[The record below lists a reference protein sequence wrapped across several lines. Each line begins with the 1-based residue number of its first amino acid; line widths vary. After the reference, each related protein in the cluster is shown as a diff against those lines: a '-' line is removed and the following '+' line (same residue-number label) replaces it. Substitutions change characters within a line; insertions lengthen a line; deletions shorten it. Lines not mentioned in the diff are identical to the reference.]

1 MNNKIVLLANEINDC
16 IMCNVKYEN
25 CNFYQLRDILIFKLY
40 LYDLDRDNRVIINEI
55 NEVLNYFYKFVI
67 ANKLPIGLWSGL
79 TGICFLFHEAH
90 LSGLI
95 KEGNFEILNDV
106 IIDATKEIILKENV
120 LDHRCY
126 DMFYGVTG
134 IGRYFLELDSDMAI
148 TFINDIIVYLYR
160 SFVLRNNGYYINS
173 LEHEDYSIEHKIVDL
188 TSSHGI
194 IQIMEFCNICR
205 NKGVDNIYL
214 KKLSSTILGIYN
226 KVYKNND
233 HVNYIQKCTTNFKY
247 YAKTDLIYAWN
258 YSAFS
263 VEIILFKIT
272 NNKSYRNRILNFL
285 LHNSID
291 YAKYNLVFSNGIAG
305 VSMMLYNLSSCKE
318 LEYTCLQLNEE
329 LISNIILRKNEI
341 FDMIISMNY
350 SLINGA
356 LSVIVPLLEQVD
368 GLTFHLFNKMILLED
383 IHHKT

>member
-1 MNNKIVLLANEINDC
+1 M
-16 IMCNVKYEN
+16 
-25 CNFYQLRDILIFKLY
+25 
-40 LYDLDRDNRVIINEI
+40 
-55 NEVLNYFYKFVI
+55 
-67 ANKLPIGLWSGL
+67 
-79 TGICFLFHEAH
+79 
-90 LSGLI
+90 
-95 KEGNFEILNDV
+95 
-106 IIDATKEIILKENV
+106 
-120 LDHRCY
+120 
-126 DMFYGVTG
+126 
-134 IGRYFLELDSDMAI
+134 
-148 TFINDIIVYLYR
+148 
-160 SFVLRNNGYYINS
+160 
-173 LEHEDYSIEHKIVDL
+173 
-188 TSSHGI
+188 
-194 IQIMEFCNICR
+194 
-205 NKGVDNIYL
+205 
-214 KKLSSTILGIYN
+214 IYN
-226 KVYKNND
+226 SAFSFYAYD